1 MGLWRGVRVKFLIL
15 VLSGGMLLQ
24 APGNCAIIATEMFLR
39 SVNWTWFLT
48 CDTATLFTGSG
59 ILIDC
64 GTSTTTTTGT
74 TTTGTTTTS
83 GLAGL
88 LGL

>member
-1 MGLWRGVRVKFLIL
+1 MGLCRSVRFKFLVL

-24 APGNCAIIATEMFLR
+24 SVGNCGILATETFLQA
-39 SVNWTWFLT
+39 VNWTWFLT
-48 CDTATLFTGSG
+48 CDTATLFSG
-59 ILIDC
+59 NSILIDC
-64 GTSTTTTTGT
+64 GTSTTTTGT